1 MSRKESLPPTAPWS
15 QLDGI
20 AYGGDYNPE
29 QWPVDVRLEDL
40 DLMKEAGVTFLSVGI
55 FSWATLEP
63 REGEYDFAWLDD
75 VLDNLSAAGIKVAL
89 ATATAAPP
97 PWLVH
102 KHPEILPVTAEG
114 TVLGPGSRRHYSPS
128 SAVYRRYATGITR
141 VLAER
146 YKEHPA
152 LALWHV
158 DNELGCHVSEFY
170 GAEDAA
176 AFRRWLERRYG
187 SIEALNRAWGTAF
200 WSQNYASFEEILPP
214 RVAPFT
220 LNPGQQLDF
229 KRFSSWAL
237 MDFYRSLVA
246 VLREVTPHIPA
257 TTNLMAT
264 SATKS
269 LDYFDWAQDLDV
281 IANDHYLVA
290 ADPESQVELAFSAD
304 LTRGIAGGDPWILM
318 EHSTSAVNW
327 QPRNRPKLPGEM
339 LRNSLAH
346 VARGADAV
354 MFFQWR
360 QSFAGSEKF
369 HSAMVPHGGRDTRVW
384 REVVDL
390 GATLKRLAPVRG
402 SRVESRVAIVFDYEA
417 WWASEL
423 DSHPSQDVKYLD
435 LLSSFHRAL
444 FLRAVAVDFVH
455 PSASLDGYD
464 LVLVCTLYNVSDES
478 ADNIAAAA
486 HRGATVLVSY
496 FSGIV
501 DEHDHVRLGGYP
513 GAFRDLLGIRVEEFH
528 PLLAGEQ
535 LKLSDGGTASIWSEH
550 VHVVGVG
557 PSGGAGG
564 VGWDRAAGG
573 DVSGGGAAGGDSAAE
588 VLATFSEY
596 PLEGVPALTRR
607 EVGTGSAWYLATS
620 PGHESLEAL
629 VERLLAESGV
639 SPVAVADDGV
649 ELTRRRSEDG
659 SSFVFAINHSRMD
672 ASVSVSGID
681 LISGTRFGGTIP
693 AGAVAVVA
701 ED

>member
-1 MSRKESLPPTAPWS
+1 MSRKESLPSIALWS

-63 REGEYDFAWLDD
+63 REGEYDFTWLDE
-75 VLDNLSAAGIKVAL
+75 VLDNLSTAGIKVAL

-170 GAEDAA
+170 GDEDAA
-176 AFRRWLERRYG
+176 AFRRWLELRYG
-187 SIEALNRAWGTAF
+187 TIEALNRAWGTAF

-229 KRFSSWAL
+229 KRFNSWAL

-246 VLREVTPHIPA
+246 VLREVTPNIPA
-257 TTNLMAT
+257 TTNLMAS

-339 LRNSLAH
+339 LRNSVAH

-384 REVVDL
+384 REVVEL
-390 GATLKRLAPVRG
+390 GATLKRLGPVRG

-435 LLSSFHRAL
+435 LLRSFHRAL
-444 FLRAVAVDFVH
+444 FLRGVAVDFVH

-478 ADNIAAAA
+478 AGNIAAAA
-486 HRGATVLVSY
+486 SRGATVLVSY

-535 LKLSDGGTASIWSEH
+535 LKLSDGGTASIWSEY
-550 VHVVGVG
+550 VHVVGGVHG
-557 PSGGAGG
+557 GGDGAGS
-564 VGWDRAAGG
+564 AGG
-573 DVSGGGAAGGDSAAE
+573 DGAAGGNGTAGGDGAAE
-588 VLATFSEY
+588 VLATFAEY
-596 PLEGVPALTRR
+596 PLEGIPALTRR
-607 EVGTGSAWYLATS
+607 EVGTGSAWYLATF
-620 PGHESLEAL
+620 PEPDGLEAL

-639 SPVAVADDGV
+639 SPVAASDDGV
-649 ELTRRRSEDG
+649 ELTRRRNEDG
-659 SSFVFAINHSRMD
+659 KSFVFAINHSRTD

-681 LISGTRFGGTIP
+681 LISGTRFGGTVA